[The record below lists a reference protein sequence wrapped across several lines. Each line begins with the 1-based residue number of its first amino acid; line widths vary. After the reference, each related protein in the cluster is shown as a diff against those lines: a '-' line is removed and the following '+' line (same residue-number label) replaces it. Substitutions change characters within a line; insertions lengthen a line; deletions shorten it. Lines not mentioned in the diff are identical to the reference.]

1 MVQMDPVGRSD
12 GLAFLWKSE
21 KGVEVMNFSQRHI
34 FAIIILIDSN
44 FSWTFIGFYGHPDW
58 ALRESSWKL
67 LSHLG
72 NLSRPAW
79 LCMGD

>member
-1 MVQMDPVGRSD
+1 VNSGVVQRLRCSLGYVGMVQMDPVGRSD

-44 FSWTFIGFYGHPDW
+44 FYWTGLFVK
-58 ALRESSWKL
+58 ALGSSCHIWVI
-67 LSHLG
+67 
-72 NLSRPAW
+72 
-79 LCMGD
+79 